1 MVLGLDYQAGIEVVR
16 ELEAVAAAPEGEEV
30 EEAAAAPAVEEKE
43 A

>member
-1 MVLGLDYQAGIEVVR
+1 MVLGLDYQAGIEVVQ
-16 ELEAVAAAPEGEEV
+16 EQEAVAAAPEGEEV